1 MQVFYNVI
9 SDGYIHQK
17 LKCLG
22 CASRFICLNSQNMT
36 RTFQHNVDGDDDDKN
51 AYDDDK
57 LMMTK
62 MTVGVWAAVVYPI
75 SIQAVVL
82 PTCFGQATPS

>member
-1 MQVFYNVI
+1 MPQDLF
-9 SDGYIHQK
+9 GYSH
-17 LKCLG
+17 
-22 CASRFICLNSQNMT
+22 NMMT
-36 RTFQHNVDGDDDDKN
+36 RTFQQNVDGDDDHKN
-51 AYDDDK
+51 DDDK

>member
-1 MQVFYNVI
+1 MPQVLF
-9 SDGYIHQK
+9 GYSH
-17 LKCLG
+17 
-22 CASRFICLNSQNMT
+22 NMMT
-36 RTFQHNVDGDDDDKN
+36 RTFQQNVDGDDDHKN
-51 AYDDDK
+51 DDDK

-62 MTVGVWAAVVYPI
+62 MTIGVWAAVVYPI

>member
-1 MQVFYNVI
+1 MPQDLF
-9 SDGYIHQK
+9 GYI
-17 LKCLG
+17 
-22 CASRFICLNSQNMT
+22 AYMT
-36 RTFQHNVDGDDDDKN
+36 RTFQQNVDGDDDHKN
-51 AYDDDK
+51 DDDK